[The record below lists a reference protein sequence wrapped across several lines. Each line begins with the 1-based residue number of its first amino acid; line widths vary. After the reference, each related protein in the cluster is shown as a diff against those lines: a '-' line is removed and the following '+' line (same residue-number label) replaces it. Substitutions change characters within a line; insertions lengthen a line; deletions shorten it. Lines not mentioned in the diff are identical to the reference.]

1 MDFDECTLLAGIPN
15 APTNYN
21 PVASPELARER
32 QAQVIEKMK
41 KAGYLKEEE
50 DTD

>member
-1 MDFDECTLLAGIPN
+1 MYFAGRNTECTDQLQSGRK
-15 APTNYN
+15 
-21 PVASPELARER
+21 PELARER